1 MSFDVYFQ
9 GFAAGDAAEGGGAQ
23 IRAVLEPR
31 IVEEDREFFRVRAG
45 DGTADIYL
53 HDSGMMANHVSGS
66 DPWELLVTAARAAN
80 WVIMPVG
87 LPMCLTAEAQR
98 TELPEGLGD
107 DAVVVGSGAEL
118 QALIEAS

>member
-1 MSFDVYFQ
+1 
-9 GFAAGDAAEGGGAQ
+9 
-23 IRAVLEPR
+23 
-31 IVEEDREFFRVRAG
+31 
-45 DGTADIYL
+45 
-53 HDSGMMANHVSGS
+53 
-66 DPWELLVTAARAAN
+66 
-80 WVIMPVG
+80 MPVG